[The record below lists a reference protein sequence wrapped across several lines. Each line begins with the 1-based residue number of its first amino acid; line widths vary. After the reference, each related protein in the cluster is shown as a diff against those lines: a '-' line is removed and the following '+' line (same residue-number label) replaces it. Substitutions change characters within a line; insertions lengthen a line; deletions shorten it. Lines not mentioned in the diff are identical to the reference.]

1 VRTLPTSRCKC
12 GWRHAHWH
20 FMAKR
25 KVSPAAVAI
34 EMTHVPKRRGL
45 STPRARHVFA
55 FIKVL
60 NKIRKKKGMPT
71 FQVVNTSQSIDRC
84 SPKAVGLPT
93 LTPGGQFVMV
103 DTARVLTPAECL
115 LLMGFPLKTVDLGAN
130 SDREVAHLAGNAM
143 HVKAIAAALAIAL
156 TLVNK
161 QKFKR
166 ETKHATKK
174 SKLR

>member
-1 VRTLPTSRCKC
+1 
-12 GWRHAHWH
+12 
-20 FMAKR
+20 MAKR